1 MRLDCLLKNAC
12 KYADTEECNPNCII
26 HKEFY
31 YLLESSNVPKNY
43 WENKLLY
50 PSEQDLAAFETLKE
64 IKEDVQEFTK
74 SGRFLYIYG
83 NSGNGKTSQAIKILK
98 SFLVQ
103 RCIGNRFSPIAYFT
117 YLPILVMQSKK
128 FEDMDELNSVMEAVT
143 TRELV
148 VIDDIAT
155 TTKVSEYD
163 MAVLHTII
171 NTRYSEG
178 LATIMTS
185 NIEPDKLNRYYD
197 ARLVDRILSDMVI
210 EISGGSRRCY
220 TNVYQRKS
228 VDKSS
233 S

>member
-64 IKEDVQEFTK
+64 IKEDIDEFVK

-98 SFLVQ
+98 SFLAQ
-103 RCIGNRFSPIAYFT
+103 RCVGNRFSDLALFYYF
-117 YLPILVMQSKK
+117 PNLVIQSKK
-128 FEDMDELNSVMEAVT
+128 FENKEEVNAIMEAVT
-143 TRELV
+143 TRELLV
-148 VIDDIAT
+148 LDDIAT

-163 MAVLHTII
+163 MFVLNTII
-171 NTRYSEG
+171 NSRYSNK
-178 LATIMTS
+178 LSTILTS
-185 NIEPDKLNRYYD
+185 NVEPDKLNRFYD
-197 ARLVDRILSDMVI
+197 GRIIDRILSDIVI
-210 EISGGSRRCY
+210 HISGGSRRGY
-220 TNVYQRKS
+220 VNEYKRRG
-228 VDKSS
+228 
-233 S
+233 

>member
-64 IKEDVQEFTK
+64 IKEDIDEFVK

-98 SFLVQ
+98 SFLAQ
-103 RCIGNRFSPIAYFT
+103 RCVGNRFEDLALFYYF
-117 YLPILVMQSKK
+117 PNLVIQSKK
-128 FEDMDELNSVMEAVT
+128 FENKEEVNAIMEAVT
-143 TRELV
+143 TRELLV
-148 VIDDIAT
+148 LDDIAT

-163 MAVLHTII
+163 MFVLNTII
-171 NTRYSEG
+171 NSRYSNK
-178 LATIMTS
+178 LSTILTS
-185 NIEPDKLNRYYD
+185 NVEPDKLNRFYD
-197 ARLVDRILSDMVI
+197 ARIIDRILSDIVI
-210 EISGGSRRCY
+210 HISGGSRRGY
-220 TNVYQRKS
+220 VNEYKRRG
-228 VDKSS
+228 
-233 S
+233 

>member
-98 SFLVQ
+98 SFLAQ
-103 RCIGNRFSPIAYFT
+103 RCVGNRFEDLALFYYF
-117 YLPILVMQSKK
+117 PNLVIQSKK
-128 FEDMDELNSVMEAVT
+128 FENKEEVNAIMEAVT
-143 TRELV
+143 TRELLV
-148 VIDDIAT
+148 LDDIAT

-163 MAVLHTII
+163 MFVLNTII
-171 NTRYSEG
+171 NSRYSNK
-178 LATIMTS
+178 LSTILTS
-185 NIEPDKLNRYYD
+185 NIEPDKLNRFYD
-197 ARLVDRILSDMVI
+197 ERIIDRILSDIVI
-210 EISGGSRRCY
+210 HISGGSRRGY
-220 TNVYQRKS
+220 VNEYKRRG
-228 VDKSS
+228 
-233 S
+233 